1 MGMQDVAR
9 ALSPRASLAM
19 ALRIGVPKTKRGVL
33 GTIAAAVLVVA
44 VGGSAFVYFVLFP
57 TSAPPPFRLSA
68 AEQGVALSSGSSLV
82 GKWTIASGSQAGY
95 RVREKLAFLPALD
108 DAVGRTAKVTGAA
121 TFTDSGG
128 NVTVTA
134 ASFVINVY
142 SLKSDEYLRDE
153 HIHTI
158 GIQSATYPNASFK
171 LTRPLGLARSALSG
185 GVVDVKVAGDVTM
198 HGTTKLLT
206 IPVEMTLSSSKIQAV
221 GSYTFPWSLF
231 NMQAPSVGG
240 FVNVEN
246 KATMEFK
253 LELTRA

>member
-1 MGMQDVAR
+1 
-9 ALSPRASLAM
+9 M

-44 VGGSAFVYFVLFP
+44 VGGSAFIYFVLFP
-57 TSAPPPFRLSA
+57 TSAAPPFRLSA
-68 AEQGVALSSGSSLV
+68 AEHPVAPGSGSSLA
-82 GKWTIASGSQAGY
+82 GQWRIASGSQAGY

-108 DAVGRTAKVTGAA
+108 DAVGRTPKITGGA
-121 TFTDSGG
+121 TLADASG

-142 SLKSDEYLRDE
+142 SLKSNEYLRDE

-171 LTRPLGLARSALSG
+171 LTRPLRLTRSALSG
-185 GVVDVKVAGDVTM
+185 GVVDVKVTGEVTM

-221 GSYTFPWSLF
+221 GSYTFPWRLF

-240 FVNVEN
+240 FVSVEST
-246 KATMEFK
+246 ATMEFK
-253 LELTRA
+253 LELAHA